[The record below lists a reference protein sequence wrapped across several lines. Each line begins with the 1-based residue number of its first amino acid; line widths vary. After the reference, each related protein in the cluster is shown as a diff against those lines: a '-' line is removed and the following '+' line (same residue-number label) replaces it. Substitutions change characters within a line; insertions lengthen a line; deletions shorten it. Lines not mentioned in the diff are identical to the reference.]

1 MAFELSAKLGLTD
14 NFTLPMRRVTEQM
27 KMAAKASKMM
37 SGQYSKL
44 TESAKTYTGTT
55 ASFIDKI
62 GDLGKQEKKLVD
74 QFVAGND
81 RMRTSFYK
89 SIGSILARS
98 TASEKIAQNFERM
111 GNPLYK
117 LSNPLLKV
125 SQGIENITKKSQP
138 AYLALKM
145 LGPTASMKSLQ
156 DMTVLITKGMMRFQS
171 VALASAIASAVL
183 YSSLHKAA
191 MKNKEYSDSFNG
203 MKDKVRQAFQP
214 MVDVFTAVMPK
225 IYDFVSA
232 IADMTIKFNENHPML
247 AKIIQGFLMLLPAV
261 TLLLSPLAVGI
272 GLFGGLAAAWASLA
286 PLVMP
291 LVAGIAALSGP
302 VVLVTAGIVAL
313 TAASIWVYK
322 NWDLVK
328 SKAVELWNKLG
339 WLKGA
344 VIAMLGPFG
353 QIAIAAVKIYQNF
366 DTIKSKAGTMVNSV
380 IFGVNKMIGV
390 LNKIPGVNI
399 PVVPKVNWG
408 NITKAPQYS
417 ASVGQGRQTSHAGGL
432 SRVPY
437 DGYGASLHRGERVLT
452 ARENKEYSSGRGA
465 SSISIG
471 DIHLHGVAGD
481 MEKAADQLLRIIT
494 NKIQRAGLNGA

>member
-1 MAFELSAKLGLTD
+1 MSLDLRASLSFKD
-14 NFTLPMRRVTEQM
+14 NFTQPMRRVTEQM
-27 KMAAKASKMM
+27 KMAAKASRMM

-62 GDLGKQEKKLVD
+62 GELGKQEKKLVD
-74 QFVAGND
+74 GFVAGND
-81 RMRTSFYK
+81 RMQSSFYK

-111 GNPLYK
+111 GNPIYK

-125 SQGIENITKKSQP
+125 SQGIENITKKAQP
-138 AYLALKM
+138 AYLALKL
-145 LGPTASMKSLQ
+145 LGPTANMKQLQ
-156 DMTVLITKGMMRFQS
+156 DMTGLITKGMVRFQA
-171 VALASAIASAVL
+171 VALASAVASAVL

-191 MKNKEYSDSFNG
+191 MKNKEYAESFNG
-203 MKDKVRQAFQP
+203 MKEKSREAFQP

-225 IYDFVSA
+225 IYDFISA
-232 IADMTIKFNENHPML
+232 IADMAIKFNEAHPTL
-247 AKIIQGFLMLLPAV
+247 AKIVHGFLMLLPAV

-366 DTIKSKAGTMVNSV
+366 DIIKSKAGTMVNSV
-380 IFGVNKMIGV
+380 IENVNKMIGV

-408 NITKAPQYS
+408 NITYAPEYS
-417 ASVGQGRQTSHAGGL
+417 AARGQGRQTSHAGGI

-437 DGYGASLHRGERVLT
+437 DGYGARLHKGERVLT
-452 ARENKEYSSGRGA
+452 KQENKEYSSGKGGGNTYQFNVTLNGSG
-465 SSISIG
+465 SSKK
-471 DIHLHGVAGD
+471 D
-481 MEKAADQLLRIIT
+481 ADQLFDYFVKKII
-494 NKIQRAGLNGA
+494 AAEGA

>member
-1 MAFELSAKLGLTD
+1 MSFELSAKLGLTD
-14 NFTLPMRRVTEQM
+14 NFTKPMRRVTEQM
-27 KMAAKASKMM
+27 KMAAKASRMM

-62 GDLGKQEKKLVD
+62 ADLGKQEKKLVD
-74 QFVAGND
+74 GFVAGND
-81 RMRTSFYK
+81 RMQSSFYK

-98 TASEKIAQNFERM
+98 TASEKIAQNFERI
-111 GNPLYK
+111 GNPIYK

-125 SQGIENITKKSQP
+125 SQGIENITKKAQP

-145 LGPTASMKSLQ
+145 IGPTANMKQLQ
-156 DMTVLITKGMMRFQS
+156 DMTGLITKGMMRFQS

-191 MKNKEYSDSFNG
+191 MKNKEYAESFNG
-203 MKDKVRQAFQP
+203 MKEKLREAFQP

-225 IYDFVSA
+225 VYDFISA
-232 IADMTIKFNENHPML
+232 IADMAIKFNEVHPTL
-247 AKIIQGFLMLLPAV
+247 AKIVQGFLMLLPAV

-344 VIAMLGPFG
+344 IIAMLGPFG

-366 DTIKSKAGTMVNSV
+366 DIIKSKAGTMVNSV
-380 IFGVNKMIGV
+380 IENVNKMIAV

-399 PVVPKVNWG
+399 PIVPKVNWG
-408 NITKAPQYS
+408 NIASAPEYS
-417 ASVGQGRQTSHAGGL
+417 AARGQGRQTSHAGGL

-452 ARENKEYSSGRGA
+452 KQENKAYSSGKGA
-465 SSISIG
+465 STVQFG

-481 MEKAADQLLRIIT
+481 MKKAADELMDIMVKKIIG
-494 NKIQRAGLNGA
+494 ANGA

>member
-1 MAFELSAKLGLTD
+1 MGIDLQASLTFKD
-14 NFTLPMRRVTEQM
+14 GFSKPFRRATEQM
-27 KMAAKASKMM
+27 KMAAKASRMM
-37 SGQYSKL
+37 SSQYSKL
-44 TESAKTYTGTT
+44 TETAKTYSGTT

-62 GDLGKQEKKLVD
+62 GELGKQEKKLVD
-74 QFVAGND
+74 QFVAGNG
-81 RMRTSFYK
+81 RMQSSFYK

-111 GNPLYK
+111 GNPIYK

-125 SQGIENITKKSQP
+125 SQGIENITKKAQP

-145 LGPTASMKSLQ
+145 LGPTANMKQLQ
-156 DMTVLITKGMMRFQS
+156 DMTGLITKGMMRFQS

-183 YSSLHKAA
+183 YGSLHKAA
-191 MKNKEYSDSFNG
+191 MKNKEYADSFNT
-203 MKDKVRQAFQP
+203 MKDKVKQAFQP
-214 MVDVFTAVMPK
+214 MVDVFAMVMPK
-225 IYDFVSA
+225 IYGVITA
-232 IADMTIKFNENHPML
+232 VANMAIKFNEAHPTL
-247 AKIIQGFLMLLPAV
+247 AKIVQGFLMLLPAV

-380 IFGVNKMIGV
+380 IENVNKMIGV

-399 PVVPKVNWG
+399 PIVPKVNWG
-408 NITKAPQYS
+408 NIASAPEYS
-417 ASVGQGRQTSHAGGL
+417 VARGQGRQRSHAGGL

-437 DGYGASLHRGERVLT
+437 DGYGASLHRGERILT
-452 ARENKEYSSGRGA
+452 KQENKAYSSGKGA
-465 SSISIG
+465 STVQFG
-471 DIHLHGVAGD
+471 DIHLHGVGGNLED
-481 MEKAADQLLRIIT
+481 AADKLLGIMTR
-494 NKIQRAGLNGA
+494 KIHSAGLNGA

>member
-1 MAFELSAKLGLTD
+1 MSLSLYATLGLTD
-14 NFTLPMRRVTEQM
+14 NFTKPMRRVTEQM
-27 KMAAKASKMM
+27 KMASKASRMM
-37 SGQYSKL
+37 SGEYSKL
-44 TESAKTYTGTT
+44 TQAAKTYTGSTE
-55 ASFIDKI
+55 SFINKI

-74 QFVAGND
+74 GFVAGND
-81 RMRTSFYK
+81 KMRGSFYK

-111 GNPLYK
+111 GNPIYK

-125 SQGIENITKKSQP
+125 SQGIENITKKAQP

-145 LGPTASMKSLQ
+145 LGPTANMKQLQ
-156 DMTVLITKGMMRFQS
+156 DMTGLITKGMMRFQS

-183 YSSLHKAA
+183 YGSLHKAA
-191 MKNKEYSDSFNG
+191 MKNKEYAASFNT
-203 MKDKVRQAFQP
+203 MKETVRKAFEP
-214 MVDVFTAVMPK
+214 MVEVFSMVMPK
-225 IYDFVSA
+225 IYDFITAVA
-232 IADMTIKFNENHPML
+232 KMAIKFNEAHPTL
-247 AKIIQGFLMLLPAV
+247 AKIVQGFLMLLPAV
-261 TLLLSPLAVGI
+261 TLLLSPLSVGI

-339 WLKGA
+339 FLKGA
-344 VIAMLGPFG
+344 VIAMLGPFA

-380 IFGVNKMIGV
+380 ISGVNKMIGV

-408 NITKAPQYS
+408 NITSAPEYGKS
-417 ASVGQGRQTSHAGGL
+417 IGQGRQTSAAGGL
-432 SRVPY
+432 SYVPR
-437 DGYGASLHRGERVLT
+437 DGTLINAHRGERILT
-452 ARENKEYSSGRGA
+452 KQENKEYTNGGGSKAVSLTVQYMGGGPLNEREMNRFADFLVRKIEAAGNGGA
-465 SSISIG
+465 
-471 DIHLHGVAGD
+471 
-481 MEKAADQLLRIIT
+481 
-494 NKIQRAGLNGA
+494 